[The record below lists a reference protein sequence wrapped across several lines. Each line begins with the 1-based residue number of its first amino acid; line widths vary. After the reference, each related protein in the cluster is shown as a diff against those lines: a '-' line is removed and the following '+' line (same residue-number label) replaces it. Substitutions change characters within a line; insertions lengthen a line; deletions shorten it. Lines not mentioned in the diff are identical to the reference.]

1 MAVNVETAGW
11 SIGNGQAAAPESRL
25 VERARAGDQEAFG
38 ELVRRHRAQ
47 ALGLAG
53 TLTRDAHLAEDVV
66 QEALIRAFLHLGTLA
81 DTARFRPWLHRIVR
95 NQANTKLRRG
105 GPYGRERPFTA
116 FTDTESRIAP
126 GVDADRVDWRDID
139 SILFHM
145 ARHASEEA
153 QRSGNPEQLLMRKEL
168 LENIRYLL
176 HCLTKR
182 ERDIFEA
189 RFFQELSP
197 DEIAA
202 LFGTTTAGVYNT
214 LSRSKAKLQRERV
227 RVSIS
232 LYVQKRAELGRP
244 KRNVLVPPHM

>member
-1 MAVNVETAGW
+1 MSVEAAEWTVG
-11 SIGNGQAAAPESRL
+11 SGQAVHPESRL

-81 DTARFRPWLHRIVR
+81 DPNRFRPWLHRIVR

-105 GPYGRERPFTA
+105 GPYGKESPFAA
-116 FTDTESRIAP
+116 FAGAEEGGPLAF
-126 GVDADRVDWRDID
+126 DADLVDWRDID

-189 RFFQELSP
+189 RFFEELSP

-202 LFGTTTAGVYNT
+202 LFGTTTAGVYNS

-232 LYVQKRAELGRP
+232 LYVQRRAELGRP
-244 KRNVLVPPHM
+244 KRNVLVPPHI